1 MEDFVKLLNGKLPKD
16 NIHSGMI
23 LGIIRDEKLKDKQ
36 QLMSHL
42 QNQEL
47 LCREWLA
54 KNKGS
59 AMNSKRREYTRK
71 LEDISVM
78 RSILEKIWK

>member
-1 MEDFVKLLNGKLPKD
+1 MEDFVKSLNGKLPKD
-16 NIHSGMI
+16 DIHSGMI

-36 QLMSHL
+36 QLMSYL

-54 KNKGS
+54 KNKGQ

-71 LEDISVM
+71 LEEIKNM
-78 RSILEKIWK
+78 RSILDRV